1 MNENNRMPFY
11 KELYFKLENE
21 IGTVDTITGLALGL
35 GVGIVSCGLYWIHA
49 YKYH

>member
-1 MNENNRMPFY
+1 MNENNKMPFY

-21 IGTVDTITGLALGL
+21 IGTIDTVAGLAI
-35 GVGIVSCGLYWIHA
+35 GVGAGVVSCVLYWTYA